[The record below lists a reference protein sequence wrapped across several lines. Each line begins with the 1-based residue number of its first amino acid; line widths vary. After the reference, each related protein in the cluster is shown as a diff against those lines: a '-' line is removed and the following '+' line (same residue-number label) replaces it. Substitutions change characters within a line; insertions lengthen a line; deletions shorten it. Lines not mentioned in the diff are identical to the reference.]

1 MEFWV
6 IFLIMVTSVLMIAS
20 TSISIQCIKDNSKT
34 NQKFSIGMLVMSI
47 LVLLL
52 SFYLTY
58 AHFKPAPAV
67 TGTI

>member
-6 IFLIMVTSVLMIAS
+6 IFLMMVTSVLMIAS
-20 TSISIQCIKDNSKT
+20 TSISIQCINDNSKR
-34 NQKFSIGMLVMSI
+34 NQKFSIGMLVISI

-58 AHFKPAPAV
+58 AHFKSPSMN
-67 TGTI
+67 GTT